1 MSATG
6 RAPIVKMSRRMP
18 PTPVAAPWNGSMKV
32 GWLCD
37 STLKTAA
44 RAVADVHRAG
54 VFPRSLDHPGRLGG
68 EAGEMAARGLVGA
81 VLRPHGGEHPEF
93 GRVGG
98 SAEQRADLPELLGRE
113 PGSERRF
120 QRGGAA
126 HDSVNR
132 WRLSKR
138 RRPSTPPSASS

>member
-44 RAVADVHRAG
+44 SPWPMSTAPAFSPGPSMTRGDSVGKRARWRRDDLYEQC
-54 VFPRSLDHPGRLGG
+54 SDHIAENIPSSVGLGG
-68 EAGEMAARGLVGA
+68 LPSRAPICRNSSLESPEA
-81 VLRPHGGEHPEF
+81 
-93 GRVGG
+93 
-98 SAEQRADLPELLGRE
+98 SA
-113 PGSERRF
+113 
-120 QRGGAA
+120 
-126 HDSVNR
+126 
-132 WRLSKR
+132 
-138 RRPSTPPSASS
+138 ASSVAGPLTTP